1 MNAATTNTRTT
12 RPASTRPDSPR
23 AGGDPHARS
32 GDELSVEECWRLLR
46 AREVGRLAIS
56 IADIPD
62 IFPVNYTT
70 DGASIVFRTAAG
82 TKLAAAVLGRGVAFE
97 IDGYEP
103 MAGEAW
109 SVVVKGHAHQI
120 EHMMEYLDA
129 DRLPLFPW
137 HADPKP
143 EIVRITPEVVTG
155 RRFHAVQR
163 AEIGAAAPEHTR
175 PYMPPD

>member
-1 MNAATTNTRTT
+1 MDAATIKTRTT
-12 RPASTRPDSPR
+12 RSASTRD
-23 AGGDPHARS
+23 GDGPHGRS
-32 GDELSVEECWRLLR
+32 VDELSVDECWQLLR

-70 DGASIVFRTAAG
+70 DGSSIVFRTAAG
-82 TKLAAAVLGRGVAFE
+82 TKLAASVLGRGVAFE

-109 SVVVKGHAHQI
+109 SVVVKGHARQI

-143 EIVRITPEVVTG
+143 EIVRITPDVVTG
-155 RRFHAVQR
+155 RRFHALQR
-163 AEIGAAAPEHTR
+163 AGIEAAAPEHTR